1 MPIEIIVP
9 DAVTTPHPTWT
20 ETDGST
26 GNVNLALDDE
36 FDSNKALCAG
46 TNTGNHFIVS
56 FGNLTSDIASINS
69 IQFSTI
75 GFVGILRGVAGVCSF
90 DLLNASDSSYSLS
103 EDKTF
108 TDTTISTLQAGTERT
123 TSDGSTAWTESD
135 VNGIRM
141 KVTFSS
147 IANTSGTMNLN
158 FLKIDVDY
166 NEPLVDTY
174 NTNDSK
180 IHVGAGTLYVQSGT
194 IYIN

>member
-1 MPIEIIVP
+1 MPIEKIVP
-9 DAVTTPHPTWT
+9 DATTTVHPTWT
-20 ETDGST
+20 ETGGGT
-26 GNVNLALDDE
+26 NAVNLALDAD
-36 FDSNKALCAG
+36 DLNYATIAG
-46 TNTGNHFIVS
+46 AQTGRNFTVS

-69 IQFSTI
+69 IQFSII
-75 GFVGILRGVAGVCSF
+75 GFVGLLRGVAGVCSF
-90 DLLNASDSSYSLS
+90 DLLNASNTSYSLS
-103 EDKTF
+103 ENKTF
-108 TDTTISTLQAGTERT
+108 TDATIATVQAGTERT

>member
-141 KVTFSS
+141 KVTWATENNAACELS
-147 IANTSGTMNLN
+147 LDH
-158 FLKIDVDY
+158 LYIDVDY
-166 NEPLVDTY
+166 NVPLAPTY
-174 NTNDSK
+174 DSTVNN
-180 IHVGAGTLYVQSGT
+180 IHCTSGN
-194 IYIN
+194 INVTSGNIFI

>member
-1 MPIEIIVP
+1 MPIETIVP
-9 DAVTTPHPTWT
+9 DATTEGHPTWT
-20 ETDGST
+20 ETDGGT
-26 GNVNLALDDE
+26 GNVNLALDAD
-36 FDSNKALCAG
+36 DLNYATIAG
-46 TNTGNHFIVS
+46 AQTGRNFTVS

-69 IQFSTI
+69 IQFSII
-75 GFVGILRGVAGVCSF
+75 GFVGLLRGVAGVCSF
-90 DLLNASDSSYSLS
+90 DLLNASNTSYSLS
-103 EDKTF
+103 ENKTF
-108 TDTTISTLQAGTERT
+108 TDATIATVQAGTERT

-147 IANTSGTMNLN
+147 IANASTTMNLD